1 MKIAVI
7 TGASSGMGREFAIQL
22 SHEAN
27 FDEMWVIARRK
38 EALESLKDQVCCPI
52 RPIAMDL
59 LNPDSF
65 QRYADLLDMVQPEI
79 KVLVNCAGFGKF
91 GRYDQIPLQD
101 CMNMIDLNCKA
112 LVAMTQ
118 LSLPYMHRDGKIVE
132 LDSLSAFQ
140 PVPYL
145 NVYGSTKAFVLS
157 YSRALNQELKS
168 RGIRVMAVSPGWVK
182 TEFFDHATKTS
193 NTAVTYYNIMYE
205 AKDVVATAIH
215 DLYRTRKDLSVH
227 GAPVR
232 WQVRGVKLLPH
243 SLVMKIWMKQQK
255 HDKEESWDWNWSL
268 SMPSQAPVNWRSF
281 ARSWRKPLAPGRQW
295 RWRRFIMT
303 RQTKPWPPA
312 TGPCG
317 CARKTG
323 ALS

>member
-140 PVPYL
+140 PVPS
-145 NVYGSTKAFVLS
+145 GS
-157 YSRALNQELKS
+157 
-168 RGIRVMAVSPGWVK
+168 
-182 TEFFDHATKTS
+182 
-193 NTAVTYYNIMYE
+193 
-205 AKDVVATAIH
+205 
-215 DLYRTRKDLSVH
+215 
-227 GAPVR
+227 
-232 WQVRGVKLLPH
+232 
-243 SLVMKIWMKQQK
+243 
-255 HDKEESWDWNWSL
+255 
-268 SMPSQAPVNWRSF
+268 
-281 ARSWRKPLAPGRQW
+281 
-295 RWRRFIMT
+295 
-303 RQTKPWPPA
+303 WP
-312 TGPCG
+312 
-317 CARKTG
+317 
-323 ALS
+323 